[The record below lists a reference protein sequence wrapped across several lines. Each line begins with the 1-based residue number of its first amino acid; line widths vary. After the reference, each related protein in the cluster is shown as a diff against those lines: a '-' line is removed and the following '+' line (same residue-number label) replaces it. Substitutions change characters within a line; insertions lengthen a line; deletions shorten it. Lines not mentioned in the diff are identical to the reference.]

1 MYDVAVIGAGIC
13 GCAAAF
19 YLSRC
24 DVKVC
29 VIDSQPDVSMGT
41 TKANSAIIHA
51 GYDPAPNTLMAKLN
65 VEGSRLCQELA
76 SELGFPYSRIGS
88 YVLAFSEGE
97 AKQVQELYERGRI
110 NGVEGLEIHDR
121 EQVLAHE
128 PNVCEN
134 VVCGLWAPTAA
145 IVSPWGYCLALAEN
159 AAVNGVKFILSTEVT
174 DIKKSDGM
182 FVINDSIK
190 AKYIINA
197 AGCRADEVCG
207 MLGEREFDI
216 FPSKGQYYLLD
227 KNHASVVNSVLFQ
240 CPDEVLGKG
249 VLVSRTAGGNLI
261 VGPNAEPFS
270 AKGDLSVDR
279 AGLDYVMKAAAKTT
293 KKINYRDNVRC
304 FAGLR
309 ANSDRSDFIIEKS
322 RQDSHFINVAGIK
335 SPGLSSAPAIAK
347 MAISLLES
355 EGLTLNAKSEVKY
368 AERRINFSKLSTE
381 KKAELIK
388 KDPSYGSVVCRCGTV
403 TEGEVLAALR
413 SPITPRTLD
422 GIKRRCGTGMGR
434 CQGAFCSPR
443 VHELISN
450 VLGVPYD
457 SICQEREGSWIVC
470 GEIGG
475 DCND

>member
-13 GCAAAF
+13 GCAVAF
-19 YLSRC
+19 YLSRY
-24 DVKVC
+24 DVRVC
-29 VIDSQPDVSMGT
+29 VIDKEPDVSMGT

-51 GYDPAPNTLMAKLN
+51 GYDPAVGTLMAKLN
-65 VEGSRLCQELA
+65 VEGSRLCAELA
-76 SELGFPYSRIGS
+76 RELGFPYNQIGS
-88 YVLAFSEGE
+88 YVLAFSQSE
-97 AKQVQELYERGRI
+97 ADEVKKLYERGKA
-110 NGVEGLEIHDR
+110 NGVEGLEIHSR
-121 EQVLAHE
+121 EQVLQHE

-159 AAVNGVKFILSTEVT
+159 ACVNGVDFILSTPVT
-174 DIKKSDGM
+174 QIEKTEDG
-182 FVINDSIK
+182 FEINKNIR
-190 AKYIINA
+190 ARYIINA
-197 AGCRADEVCG
+197 AGCGADEICG
-207 MLGEREFDI
+207 MLGEKEFTI

-227 KNHASVVNSVLFQ
+227 KNHASLVNSVLFQ

-261 VGPNAEPFS
+261 VGPNAEPDS
-270 AKGDLSVDR
+270 RRGDLSTDR
-279 AGLDYVMKAAAKTT
+279 AGLDYVMAAAAKTT

-322 RQDSHFINVAGIK
+322 RQDARFVNVAGIK
-335 SPGLSSAPAIAK
+335 SPGLSAAPAIAK
-347 MAISLLES
+347 MAISMLES
-355 EGLTLNAKSEVKY
+355 EGLRLNAKAEIKY

-388 KDPSYGSVVCRCGTV
+388 KDPAYGSVVCRCGTV

-413 SPITPRTLD
+413 SPIQPRTLD

-434 CQGAFCSPR
+434 CQGGFCSPK
-443 VHELISN
+443 VHEIISKTLN
-450 VLGVPYD
+450 IPYE
-457 SICQEREGSWIVC
+457 SICQEQEGSWIVC
-470 GEIGG
+470 GKIGG
-475 DCND
+475 ECND